1 MCSPQRGSVVLR
13 YKDWFPAE
21 VTGSLWKPS
30 PSHPAPSPCKNK
42 QQSLPLQSL
51 RSPAGLLAALL
62 PPGLCPW
69 LKEAASRTPVTMSDK
84 FHDLVIMGHCFLP
97 EGCDRSLKGSSQHS
111 PQSATQDHPFRAQSQ
126 IQPGMMHFLQREHG
140 NVTGPAPQLS
150 FSVPWWAGHTQNV
163 FKPQLEIRVLCAP
176 TPPQALASHCPGRAF
191 WLHYS
196 LSVTLS
202 KLHKLHF
209 PYWVNED
216 DNSPCPIN
224 ETMRINKALG
234 TAPSTEVF
242 ETH

>member
-21 VTGSLWKPS
+21 VPGSLLKPS
-30 PSHPAPSPCKNK
+30 PSHPTPSPCKNK
-42 QQSLPLQSL
+42 QQSLPPQPP

-69 LKEAASRTPVTMSDK
+69 LKETASRPPVTMSDK
-84 FHDLVIMGHCFLP
+84 FHDLVIAARGHCFLP
-97 EGCDRSLKGSSQHS
+97 EGCDRSLKGSSPHS

-126 IQPGMMHFLQREHG
+126 IQPGMMHSCRG
-140 NVTGPAPQLS
+140 S
-150 FSVPWWAGHTQNV
+150 AGMSRGGLHS
-163 FKPQLEIRVLCAP
+163 
-176 TPPQALASHCPGRAF
+176 SHSPCPGGQVIPRMSSSPSGRFESSPGLGITLPGRAF
-191 WLHYS
+191 WLHYL

-224 ETMRINKALG
+224 ETMCINKALG